1 MIEVVRPERTNYETP
16 KISCYS
22 GIDVRISTTRYRCV
36 HSCIVG
42 CGAVNYE

>member
-22 GIDVRISTTRYRCV
+22 GIDVRISATRYRCV
-36 HSCIVG
+36 HSCVVG
-42 CGAVNYE
+42 RGVVNYE

>member
-22 GIDVRISTTRYRCV
+22 GIDVHVSTSRYRHIYSCV
-36 HSCIVG
+36 VR
-42 CGAVNYE
+42 CGVVKNE

>member
-22 GIDVRISTTRYRCV
+22 GADVRISTPRYRYIS
-36 HSCIVG
+36 SC
-42 CGAVNYE
+42 AS